1 MRILN
6 EYIVLRES
14 FIFSR
19 ELSVHLMQLGALIVV
34 VCFLSSGK
42 IPKDCVYLLNRYCSV
57 SWFSCL

>member
-34 VCFLSSGK
+34 VYFLSFL
-42 IPKDCVYLLNRYCSV
+42 KDSKRLRLLA
-57 SWFSCL
+57 